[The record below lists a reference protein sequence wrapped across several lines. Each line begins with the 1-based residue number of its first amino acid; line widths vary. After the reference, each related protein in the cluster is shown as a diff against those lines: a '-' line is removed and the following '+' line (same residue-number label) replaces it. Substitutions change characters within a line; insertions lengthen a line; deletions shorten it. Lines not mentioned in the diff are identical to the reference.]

1 MHRRLLIASPKPR
14 VTKEQDD
21 DAIYGQEP
29 ETIDNFLKEEPGSV
43 APQTPTLKYDRH
55 GTVVVRSIVGSPEEF
70 ERFKNEGSPSKR
82 TRQARG
88 HNRYVGRG
96 RFGSKDH
103 SEKQKTMKFDD

>member
-96 RFGSKDH
+96 RFG
-103 SEKQKTMKFDD
+103 